1 MARVEH
7 FERIRWKDRSER
19 EREPSPYLPWRGID
33 TETCRGTVR
42 LICDSED
49 QHLWDPKTWELLD
62 YLYDPTTRGAFF
74 NLRYDIECILKG
86 IPRESLELLLSEG
99 MCQAFGYV
107 MKYIPKKIFSLKPG
121 TLWGS
126 RKAKARHHYDMA
138 HFFNSSLDKAAK
150 LYLNDSKA
158 GLTKPEVR
166 QLGQHRW
173 AWAKYPAKQ
182 IEDYCYHDANLTQRL
197 AVLWDKMAGELEL
210 DFSHPISPAYISG
223 LYAQAQGWP
232 YYSEETHKTVGHAAW
247 LAYAGGRFESR
258 VKGYGSYHGADITS
272 AYPGMM
278 EQLPDP
284 DTSWIRLKEQ
294 SRLGDLESEYW
305 GFVKAGVK
313 VSPRLEWGPLPV
325 HQRVGPIIY
334 PVGNLGSRWMTL
346 KEYQT
351 FREDPAINLSFEE
364 CYLAYDD
371 GARPLRWIGR
381 VFHDRQ
387 KLRRTCQDC
396 SQVQEYAI
404 TQSRP
409 CRDCGSKS
417 CDPREYVLKVIMNAI
432 YGKTM
437 QKTPKE
443 YLWRTPTE
451 SDDLV
456 KLSLRGLVRRDES
469 GLPEIRDVRRWDMGG
484 LFNPIWGATI
494 TAWTRLKLW
503 EAVKRFDIAAVATDG
518 ILSREPIPASFG
530 SREKRL
536 GTWEVDKEPKNGV
549 IVGNGLY
556 QMEGEKP
563 KRRGFGEPMAGF
575 EWLTALRDAKHRC
588 DICEKVKCGLH
599 ITVNDE
605 RPLHPGEIMKSRHY
619 TQNDIGLFVPVKRV
633 IDLNADEKR
642 QFPKVTSKDLLSR
655 QVIGKPIRM

>member
-1 MARVEH
+1 M
-7 FERIRWKDRSER
+7 
-19 EREPSPYLPWRGID
+19 
-33 TETCRGTVR
+33 
-42 LICDSED
+42 
-49 QHLWDPKTWELLD
+49 WDPKTWEMLD
-62 YLYDPTTRGAFF
+62 SLYDPSTRGAFF

-86 IPRESLELLLSEG
+86 ISRDALETLLSEG
-99 MCQAFGYV
+99 ECQAFGYV
-107 MKYIPKKIFSLKPG
+107 MRYIPKKVFSLKPG
-121 TLWGS
+121 ELWAS
-126 RKAKARHHYDMA
+126 RKAKASHHYDMA

-150 LYLNDSKA
+150 LYLNDSKQ
-158 GLTKPEVR
+158 GLTKPQVR
-166 QLGQHRW
+166 ELGQSRA
-173 AWAKYPAKQ
+173 AWDQYPRET
-182 IEDYCYHDANLTQRL
+182 IEEYCLHDASLTERL
-197 AVLWDKMAGELEL
+197 ASLWDQMAGKLEL

-232 YYSEETHKTVGHAAW
+232 YYSEQTHMTVGKAAW

-278 EQLPDP
+278 EQLPNP
-284 DTSWIRLKEQ
+284 DTTWLRVTDETRFAS
-294 SRLGDLESEYW
+294 LESDSFW
-305 GFVKAGVK
+305 GFVRAKVK
-313 VSPRLEWGPLPV
+313 VSPSLEWGPLPV

-351 FREDPAINLSFEE
+351 FSQEPDIKLGFEE
-364 CYLAYDD
+364 AYLAYDD

-396 SQVQEYAI
+396 GQVAEHAI
-404 TQSRP
+404 THSKP
-409 CRDCGSKS
+409 CPDCGCKN

-443 YLWRTPTE
+443 YIWRLPRE
-451 SDDLV
+451 EDDLV
-456 KLSLRGLVRRDES
+456 KLSLRGMVRRNSE
-469 GLPEIRDVRRWDMGG
+469 GLPEVRDVRRWDMGG

-503 EAVKRFDIAAVATDG
+503 EAVKQFDIAAVATDG
-518 ILSREPIPASFG
+518 ILSREPIPRSFG
-530 SREKRL
+530 SDIKKL

-575 EWLTALRDAKHRC
+575 EWLKALRDPNAGFEKGYC
-588 DICEKVKCGLH
+588 DVCEKHHCGVHLE
-599 ITVNDE
+599 IADE
-605 RPLHPGEIMKSRHY
+605 RPLHPGEILKSRKY
-619 TQNDIGLFVPVKRV
+619 VQDDIGLFVPVKRV

-642 QFPKVTSKDLLSR
+642 RFPKVTAVTLLEK
-655 QVIGKPIRM
+655 QVIGMPIRLT